1 MVLSLE
7 RMLRFIA
14 VAEQLSFTGAAAL
27 LRIDQPWLSR
37 QIMQLED
44 QLGFLLFDRS
54 GSRIALTPEGA
65 EFLEYAQEVAR
76 AVQRVR
82 QKAEEMKRRTL
93 SVLRIGTSY
102 ETYSVEGRERLLSK
116 FAALRP
122 NVNLDHSAFQ
132 WSDEVLEK
140 INSHDLDFGIIFGP
154 VADPNIE
161 LCFLDVIEASLGI
174 PKEDPLAEQPSV
186 ALSDL
191 KQRRV
196 AVGVKDK
203 DSPRYQKGYSWIDQV
218 GAIPVVVPEG
228 RRFIFDVADKQRLFV
243 LGYTPADK
251 FPQSFVRRAIQGRP
265 LSFDLCLVRAKRPM
279 SSAGERLWRLG
290 QELAAERQTADQRD
304 KSQTLSLD

>member
-1 MVLSLE
+1 MTLSLE
-7 RMLRFIA
+7 RILRFIA
-14 VAEQLSFTGAAAL
+14 VAEQLSFTAAAAL

-54 GSRIALTPEGA
+54 GSRIALTPEGV

-93 SVLRIGTSY
+93 SLLRIGTSQ
-102 ETYSVEGRERLLSK
+102 ETYSVEGRERLLSR

-122 NVNLDHSAFQ
+122 NVNLDYSSFQ

-140 INSHDLDFGIIFGP
+140 VNSHDLDFGIIFGP

-161 LCFLDVIEASLGI
+161 VCVLDIVEASLGI
-174 PKEDPLAEQPSV
+174 PKEDPLAELPSV

-218 GAIPVVVPEG
+218 GAVPVVVPEG
-228 RRFIFDVADKQRLFV
+228 RRFIFDVADKKRLLV

-251 FPQSFVRRAIQGRP
+251 FPESFVRRTIQGCP
-265 LSFDLCLVRAKRPM
+265 LSFDLCLVRTKRAM
-279 SSAGERLWRLG
+279 SSVGERLWRLG
-290 QELAAERQTADQRD
+290 QELAAERQAAARRD
-304 KSQTLSLD
+304 ESKRSSRD

>member
-93 SVLRIGTSY
+93 SVLRIGTSHA
-102 ETYSVEGRERLLSK
+102 TYSLERRERLLSR
-116 FAALRP
+116 FATLRP
-122 NVNLDHSAFQ
+122 NVNLDYSAFE

-140 INSHDLDFGIIFGP
+140 INSRDLDFGIVIGP

-161 LCFLDVIEASLGI
+161 VCLLDVLEATLGI
-174 PKEDPLAEQPSV
+174 PKEDSLAELPSV

-203 DSPRYQKGYSWIDQV
+203 DSRRYQKGYSWIDQV

-228 RRFIFDVADKQRLFV
+228 RRFIFDVADKKRLFV
-243 LGYTPADK
+243 LSFTPAEK
-251 FPQSFVRRAIQGRP
+251 LPESFVRRPIQGRP
-265 LSFDLCLVRAKRPM
+265 LSFDLCLVRAKHAM
-279 SSAGERLWRLG
+279 SSVGERLWSLG
-290 QELAAERQTADQRD
+290 QELAAERQAADQRD
-304 KSQTLSLD
+304 ESKTSSLD

>member
-93 SVLRIGTSY
+93 SLLRIGTSH

-122 NVNLDHSAFQ
+122 NIKLDCSAFQ

-161 LCFLDVIEASLGI
+161 VCVLDVVEASLGI
-174 PKEDPLAEQPSV
+174 PKEDPLAELPSV

-203 DSPRYQKGYSWIDQV
+203 DSPRYQKGYFWIDQV

-228 RRFIFDVADKQRLFV
+228 RRFIFDAADKKRLFV
-243 LGYTPADK
+243 LGYNPADK
-251 FPQSFVRRAIQGRP
+251 LPESFVRRTLQGRP
-265 LSFDLCLVRAKRPM
+265 LSFDLCLVRAKHPM
-279 SSAGERLWRLG
+279 SSVGERLWRLG
-290 QELAAERQTADQRD
+290 QELAAGQRD
-304 KSQTLSLD
+304 KSKTSLLD

>member
-1 MVLSLE
+1 MILSVE
-7 RMLRFIA
+7 RILRFIA

-65 EFLEYAQEVAR
+65 EFLQYAQEVAQ

-93 SVLRIGTSY
+93 SVLRIGTSH
-102 ETYSVEGRERLLSK
+102 ETYSVEGRERLLSR
-116 FAALRP
+116 FAATRP
-122 NVNLDHSAFQ
+122 NVTLDYSAFQ

-140 INSHDLDFGIIFGP
+140 INSHDLDFGIVFGP
-154 VADPNIE
+154 VADPNLE
-161 LCFLDVIEASLGI
+161 VCFLDAIEASLGV
-174 PKEDPLAEQPSV
+174 PKEDPLAELPSV

-228 RRFIFDVADKQRLFV
+228 RRFIFDVADKKRLFV

-251 FPQSFVRRAIQGRP
+251 FPESFVRRSIQGCP
-265 LSFDLCLVRAKRPM
+265 LSFDLCLVRAKHPM

-290 QELAAERQTADQRD
+290 QELAAERQAADQRD
-304 KSQTLSLD
+304 ESKTSSLD